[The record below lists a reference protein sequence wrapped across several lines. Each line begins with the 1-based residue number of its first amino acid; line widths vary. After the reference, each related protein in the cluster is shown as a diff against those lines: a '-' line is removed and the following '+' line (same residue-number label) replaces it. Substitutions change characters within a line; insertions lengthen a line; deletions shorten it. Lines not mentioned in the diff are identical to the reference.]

1 MHRHPWQDVE
11 ATISAATHAIY
22 QALRGGTWI
31 PGQQRLRQLAPG
43 TWEQAL
49 AGVLGGGP
57 YRPDDGPARSAVE
70 IAIYPDIIWLA
81 ARSLQAHSTS
91 HRAAF

>member
-1 MHRHPWQDVE
+1 M
-11 ATISAATHAIY
+11 
-22 QALRGGTWI
+22 
-31 PGQQRLRQLAPG
+31 
-43 TWEQAL
+43 
-49 AGVLGGGP
+49 LGGGP

-70 IAIYPDIIWLA
+70 IAIYPDVIWLA